1 MKIICVGL
9 NYRKHAAEMNRPVP
23 AEPMIFLKPDS
34 AILKKNKP
42 FFLPDFSE
50 DLQYEAEIVLR
61 ISKLGKGIAA
71 RYADR
76 YFDALTVGIDFTAR
90 DLQRKFSAAGHP
102 WELSKTFDGSAP
114 LGTFIAKEKLADMAD
129 INFTL
134 DVNGVR
140 KQSGNTSDL
149 IFSFNDIIAY
159 VSRYYTLKTGDLI
172 FTGTPSGV
180 GPVSQGDNL
189 VARLEGETVLDFF
202 VR

>member
-42 FFLPDFSE
+42 FFLPDFST

-61 ISKLGKGIAA
+61 ISKLGKGISAQFA
-71 RYADR
+71 SR
-76 YFDALTVGIDFTAR
+76 YFDAVTVGIDFTAR
-90 DLQRKFSAAGHP
+90 DLQNKFSRAGHP

-114 LGTFIAKEKLADMAD
+114 IGNFISKERFPDAGN

-134 DVNGVR
+134 DVNGTR
-140 KQSGNTSDL
+140 RQTGNTSDL
-149 IFSFNDIIAY
+149 IFTFSDIISY

-180 GPVSQGDNL
+180 GPVTRGDNL
-189 VARLEGETVLDFF
+189 VACLEDEKVLDFY

>member
-9 NYRKHAAEMNRPVP
+9 NYRKHAAEMNKAVP
-23 AEPMIFLKPDS
+23 SEPLIFLKPDS

-42 FFLPDFSE
+42 FFIPDFSA
-50 DLQYEAEIVLR
+50 DVQYEAEIVLR
-61 ISKLGKGIAA
+61 ISKLGKGIPAK
-71 RYADR
+71 YAGR

-90 DLQRKFSAAGHP
+90 DLQKKFSQAGYP

-114 LGTFIAKEKLADMAD
+114 LGNFIPKERFADLTD

-134 DVNGVR
+134 DINGER
-140 KQSGNTSDL
+140 KQTGNTSDL
-149 IFSFNDIIAY
+149 IFSFDDIISY

-180 GPVSQGDNL
+180 GPVKKDDNL
-189 VARLEGETVLDFF
+189 TAYLEEEKVLDFF
-202 VR
+202 AR

>member
-9 NYRKHAAEMNRPVP
+9 NYRKHAAEMNKPVP
-23 AEPMIFLKPDS
+23 SEPLIFLKPDS

-42 FFLPDFSE
+42 FFIPDFST
-50 DLQYEAEIVLR
+50 DVQYEAEIVLR

-71 RYADR
+71 KHAGR
-76 YFDALTVGIDFTAR
+76 YFDSLTVGIDFTAR
-90 DLQRKFSAAGHP
+90 DLQKKFSLAGQP

-114 LGTFIAKEKLADMAD
+114 LGNFIPKERFGDLAD

-134 DVNGVR
+134 DINGER
-140 KQSGNTSDL
+140 KQTGNTSDL
-149 IFSFNDIIAY
+149 IFSFDEIISY

-180 GPVSQGDNL
+180 GPVRKGDNL
-189 VARLEGETVLDFF
+189 TACLDNETVLDFF
-202 VR
+202 AR

>member
-9 NYRKHAAEMNRPVP
+9 NYRKHAAEMNKPLP

-42 FFLPDFSE
+42 FFIPDFST
-50 DLQYEAEIVLR
+50 DVQYEAEIVLR
-61 ISKLGKGIAA
+61 ISKLGKGISAK
-71 RYADR
+71 YAHR

-90 DLQRKFSAAGHP
+90 DLQNKFSKAGHP

-114 LGTFIAKEKLADMAD
+114 LGRFIPKERFADLTN
-129 INFTL
+129 ISFTL
-134 DVNGVR
+134 DINGIR
-140 KQSGNTSDL
+140 KQAGNTSDL
-149 IFSFNDIIAY
+149 IFTFNDIISY

-180 GPVSQGDNL
+180 GPVEKGDNL
-189 VARLEGETVLDFF
+189 LARLEDETVLDFF
-202 VR
+202 AR

>member
-9 NYRKHAAEMNRPVP
+9 NYRKHAAEMHRPVP
-23 AEPMIFLKPDS
+23 SEPMIFLKPDS

-42 FFLPDFSE
+42 FFLPDFSA

-61 ISKLGKGIAA
+61 ISRLGKGIMPK
-71 RYADR
+71 YAGR

-90 DLQRKFSAAGHP
+90 DLQNKLSEAGHP

-114 LGTFIAKEKLADMAD
+114 LGTFIPVERFADMGN
-129 INFTL
+129 ISFTL
-134 DVNGVR
+134 DINGVPR
-140 KQSGNTSDL
+140 QSGNTSDL
-149 IFSFNDIIAY
+149 IFNFDDIISY
-159 VSRYYTLKTGDLI
+159 VSRFYTLKTGDLI

-180 GPVSQGDNL
+180 GPVQKGDNL

-202 VR
+202 VK

>member
-9 NYRKHAAEMNRPVP
+9 NYRKHAAEMNKPVP
-23 AEPMIFLKPDS
+23 SEPLIFLKPDS

-42 FFLPDFSE
+42 FFIPDFSA
-50 DLQYEAEIVLR
+50 DVQYEAEIVLR
-61 ISKLGKGIAA
+61 ISKLGKGIPAKYAA
-71 RYADR
+71 R

-90 DLQRKFSAAGHP
+90 DLQKKFSQAGYP

-114 LGTFIAKEKLADMAD
+114 LGNFIPKERFADLTD

-134 DVNGVR
+134 DINGER
-140 KQSGNTSDL
+140 KQTGNTSDL
-149 IFSFNDIIAY
+149 IFSFDDIIAF

-180 GPVSQGDNL
+180 GPVKPGDNL
-189 VARLEGETVLDFF
+189 IACLEKETVLDFF
-202 VR
+202 AR

>member
-9 NYRKHAAEMNRPVP
+9 NYRSHAAEMKRPVP

-42 FFLPDFSE
+42 FYIPDFSD

-61 ISKLGKGIAA
+61 ISRLGKGIAA
-71 RYADR
+71 RYGER

-90 DLQRKFSAAGHP
+90 DLQSRFSKAGHP

-114 LGTFIAKEKLADMAD
+114 IGTFISKERFSDMAD
-129 INFTL
+129 ISFTL
-134 DVNGVR
+134 AINGVSR
-140 KQSGNTSDL
+140 QEGNTSDL
-149 IFSFNDIIAY
+149 IFSFNEIISY
-159 VSRYYTLKTGDLI
+159 VSRFYTLKTGDLI

-180 GPVSQGDNL
+180 GPVSRGDNL
-189 VARLEGETVLDFF
+189 VAVLEGETVLDFF
-202 VR
+202 AR

>member
-9 NYRKHAAEMNRPVP
+9 NYRQHAAEMNRPVP

-42 FFLPDFSE
+42 FFIPDFSS
-50 DLQYEAEIVLR
+50 DVQYEAEIVLR

-71 RYADR
+71 KYAGR

-90 DLQRKFSAAGHP
+90 DLQSRFSRDGHP

-114 LGTFIAKEKLADMAD
+114 LGTFVPKEKFAD
-129 INFTL
+129 ISDISFTL
-134 DVNGVR
+134 DINGTR
-140 KQSGNTSDL
+140 RQSGNTSDL
-149 IFSFNDIIAY
+149 IFSFDEIISY

-180 GPVSQGDNL
+180 GPVRSGDNL

-202 VR
+202 AR